1 MAYDIKQTLRD
12 RLVGEEIVP
21 GVKQT
26 KDVQKIAKKQN
37 KAALK
42 DVEKTMKDYEA
53 PLKPEEKKDITP
65 SPELRGGMEELEY
78 DSEPSEQF
86 KERAEKAIEGD
97 STMGNGQGKNEDYG
111 NTEAT
116 QGASSDDFGKKLVKS
131 TKEKKVAKDAAQTD
145 LISLGDDIEV
155 NPKQNSKKKKVA
167 LESTNNNSNT
177 IKETKMKTLKR
188 TFKKSFTELGSP
200 INLIPE
206 SYKLDSN
213 EFVLSDGNETYRM
226 RWEGDV
232 NEGKAVV
239 LTAENKVNI
248 NEDMNKINH
257 LMNYSSR
264 EAMGTLRDEDRITEN
279 DNFTEVWDLTDKML
293 NESEEKEE
301 AKLIAEAEAKITGT
315 VKEKTIDLTESS
327 KWFEK
332 IAGVNING

>member
-12 RLVGEEIVP
+12 RLLGEDVVP

-26 KDVQKIAKKQN
+26 QDVQKIAKKQN

-53 PLKPEEKKDITP
+53 PLNPDDKEENEL

-97 STMGNGQGKNEDYG
+97 STMGNGQGKNEEYG

-116 QGASSDDFGKKLVKS
+116 WGASSDDFGKKLVKN
-131 TKEKKVAKDAAQTD
+131 TKEKKAAKDAAQTD

-167 LESTNNNSNT
+167 VESTDNNSNT

-188 TFKKSFTELGSP
+188 TFKKSFKELGNP

-206 SYKLDSN
+206 SYKVDSN

-232 NEGKAVV
+232 NEGTAVV
-239 LTAENKVNI
+239 LTAEDKSAI
-248 NEDMNKINH
+248 NEDMNKMNH

-264 EAMGTLRDEDRITEN
+264 EAQGTLRDEDRITEN
-279 DNFTEVWDLTDKML
+279 DNFTEVWNLTDKML
-293 NESEEKEE
+293 NEAEEIAE
-301 AKLIAEAEAKITGT
+301 AKLIAEAEAKITGD
-315 VKEKTIDLTESS
+315 VEEKSIDLTESAN
-327 KWFEK
+327 WFNK

>member
-12 RLVGEEIVP
+12 RLVGEEVVP

-26 KDVQKIAKKQN
+26 QDVQKIAKKQN

-53 PLKPEEKKDITP
+53 PLDTEDKENEL

-78 DSEPSEQF
+78 DSEPSEKF

-97 STMGNGQGKNEDYG
+97 STMGNGQGKNEEYG
-111 NTEAT
+111 NTEAAW
-116 QGASSDDFGKKLVKS
+116 GASSDDFGKKLVKN
-131 TKEKKVAKDAAQTD
+131 TKEKKAAKDAAQTD

-167 LESTNNNSNT
+167 VESTEDNNSNT
-177 IKETKMKTLKR
+177 IKETKMKTFKR
-188 TFKKSFTELGSP
+188 TFKKSFKELGNP

-206 SYKLDSN
+206 SYKVDSN

-232 NEGKAVV
+232 NEGTAVV
-239 LTAENKVNI
+239 LTAENKESI
-248 NEDMNKINH
+248 NEDMAKINH
-257 LMNYSSR
+257 LMGYSSR
-264 EAMGTLRDEDRITEN
+264 EAMGVLRDEERLVEN

-293 NESEEKEE
+293 NEVEEAEE
-301 AKLIAEAEAKITGT
+301 AKVIAEAEAK
-315 VKEKTIDLTESS
+315 KEGKVEEKSIDLSESAN
-327 KWFEK
+327 WFNK